1 MPRTAW
7 EYLAPVPVWTPP
19 LDQQRRIAD
28 YLDAETAQIDGM
40 MAELDELE
48 SRVQSR
54 TATRLARDWNA
65 VSATAASIPLQYLA
79 KISVGIVVKPAQYY
93 VPSGTGVPALRGVN
107 VRPGRILADD
117 TVEISME
124 GDQANHRSRLSTGDV
139 VTVRTGQAG
148 ASAVVP
154 PEWSGANAIDLIIT
168 RPAEGLDPQFL
179 VAYLNSPVAS
189 TEMGL
194 DVVGAVQQHF
204 NVSSMSRL
212 RIPLPDV
219 RAQQELVRAW
229 VAAREETDAM
239 LADIARLKDL
249 LIERRSALI
258 TAVVTGTKEIA

>member
-1 MPRTAW
+1 M
-7 EYLAPVPVWTPP
+7 
-19 LDQQRRIAD
+19 
-28 YLDAETAQIDGM
+28 
-40 MAELDELE
+40 
-48 SRVQSR
+48 
-54 TATRLARDWNA
+54 
-65 VSATAASIPLQYLA
+65 
-79 KISVGIVVKPAQYY
+79 
-93 VPSGTGVPALRGVN
+93 
-107 VRPGRILADD
+107 RPGRILADD